1 MNTAG
6 TTTRPIARPRRLTLA
21 DAMLLVAATAVGIG
35 STRHVWK
42 SWGYP
47 WFWQLNLGWGA
58 GPVFARFLTV
68 SALCL
73 PGLAAGTAA
82 VLAVRLRRPRP
93 PLRLVALQPGAA
105 ACAAALVVVALET
118 LGEAASMLYF
128 EWSRGYL
135 GSTLGAAG
143 VLGWWHV
150 HVLIWVPYPVSYAI
164 LAAWATLAFSRRC
177 RPEPSAIDRAGRFL
191 GACWVALA
199 LLFWLNRHFLDAWL
213 PGALS
218 R

>member
-1 MNTAG
+1 
-6 TTTRPIARPRRLTLA
+6 
-21 DAMLLVAATAVGIG
+21 MLLVAATAVGIVA
-35 STRHVWK
+35 TRHVWK

-47 WFWQLNLGWGA
+47 WFWRLDLGWGVR
-58 GPVFARFLTV
+58 PVFTRLLTV
-68 SALCL
+68 AALGL
-73 PGLAAGTAA
+73 PGLAALTAA

-93 PLRLVALQPGAA
+93 PLRRLALQPGAA
-105 ACAAALVVVALET
+105 ACAAAVGVVALET
-118 LGEAASMLYF
+118 LGEAASMAYF

-135 GSTLGAAG
+135 GATLRMAG
-143 VLGWWHV
+143 ILTWWHV
-150 HVLIWVPYPVSYAI
+150 HVLIWVAYPVSYAI
-164 LAAWATLAFSRRC
+164 LAAWATLAISRRC

-199 LLFWLNRHFLDAWL
+199 LLFWLNRHVFDAWL